1 MASGSDVKVTVTIEP
16 EDARK
21 LAAEVFELRERLKEA
36 EDRAA
41 SWEALDAEAQ
51 IGADEVSR
59 QLRDLKAELADVRAQ
74 WASDVGSAIA
84 RAQTAEAQAER
95 AEWERAEAREQ
106 AREQRRWANYHWGKW
121 QNSEKRISQ
130 YSAAARNV
138 ATSHRELW
146 ALYKEACH
154 DNGESI
160 KYNWEMGK
168 QRDAAQRQLSIALAS
183 LKDRTEKMNAAEAR
197 ATALERDLDAS
208 NAMIDELSAHIN
220 ELEARA
226 DPYPQEELIKRD
238 VARAAAA
245 RKVAQAYR
253 ELWARAEQYENGRW
267 HSFETVQAIVKE
279 REELRA
285 EAARLDKQNWNLCAR
300 INASDYARMTA
311 EAETARWKYE
321 TRKYTCRC
329 AGDDHHDGCTYATI
343 AAALRGP
350 AQSE

>member
-84 RAQTAEAQAER
+84 RAQTAEAR
-95 AEWERAEAREQ
+95 
-106 AREQRRWANYHWGKW
+106 
-121 QNSEKRISQ
+121 
-130 YSAAARNV
+130 AARLNTEV
-138 ATSHRELW
+138 GYLLE
-146 ALYKEACH
+146 E
-154 DNGESI
+154 NE
-160 KYNWEMGK
+160 EMGRREM
-168 QRDAAQRQLSIALAS
+168 Q
-183 LKDRTEKMNAAEAR
+183 
-197 ATALERDLDAS
+197 
-208 NAMIDELSAHIN
+208 
-220 ELEARA
+220 
-226 DPYPQEELIKRD
+226 
-238 VARAAAA
+238 RAAAA
-245 RKVAQAYR
+245 RKVARYAAQATASMGAM
-253 ELWARAEQYENGRW
+253 EEQ
-267 HSFETVQAIVKE
+267 VKDA
-279 REELRA
+279 RA

-300 INASDYARMTA
+300 INASEYARMTA

-350 AQSE
+350 AQSEKRE

>member
-84 RAQTAEAQAER
+84 RAQTAEAR
-95 AEWERAEAREQ
+95 ARAM
-106 AREQRRWANYHWGKW
+106 
-121 QNSEKRISQ
+121 
-130 YSAAARNV
+130 
-138 ATSHRELW
+138 EL
-146 ALYKEACH
+146 E
-154 DNGESI
+154 
-160 KYNWEMGK
+160 
-168 QRDAAQRQLSIALAS
+168 RDAA
-183 LKDRTEKMNAAEAR
+183 
-197 ATALERDLDAS
+197 
-208 NAMIDELSAHIN
+208 
-220 ELEARA
+220 
-226 DPYPQEELIKRD
+226 
-238 VARAAAA
+238 
-245 RKVAQAYR
+245 
-253 ELWARAEQYENGRW
+253 
-267 HSFETVQAIVKE
+267 
-279 REELRA
+279 RA

-300 INASDYARMTA
+300 INASEYARMTA

-350 AQSE
+350 AQSEKGE